1 VTSVMEPIEERQKTI
16 GYVNSDSDS
25 DACGGAIS
33 GIGGVENYKCH
44 MHVSGINRPELL
56 F

>member
-1 VTSVMEPIEERQKTI
+1 MTSVMEPIEERQKTI

-25 DACGGAIS
+25 DAIS
-33 GIGGVENYKCH
+33 GIGGVEDYKCH